1 MIETTGD
8 PSPEH
13 RASRPDPP
21 SGRGRVR
28 MSAAQRREQLISV
41 GRQVFAERGFDAT
54 SIEEGAAPERTA
66 RLTSNVVRFYSVV
79 NAIVPFLGRAEA
91 RG

>member
-1 MIETTGD
+1 VYFFRCLAG
-8 PSPEH
+8 P
-13 RASRPDPP
+13 
-21 SGRGRVR
+21 
-28 MSAAQRREQLISV
+28 
-41 GRQVFAERGFDAT
+41 
-54 SIEEGAAPERTA
+54 IEEGAAPERTA